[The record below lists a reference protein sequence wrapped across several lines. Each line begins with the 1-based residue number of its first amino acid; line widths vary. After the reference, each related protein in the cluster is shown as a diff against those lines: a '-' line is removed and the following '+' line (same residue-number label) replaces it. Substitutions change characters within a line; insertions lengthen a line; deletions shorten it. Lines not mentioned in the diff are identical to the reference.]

1 MEVRSRKHCTDKIIF
16 KHEQLCHSLQELWE
30 MIKRPNIRIHGVKER
45 AEKTIHEI
53 RVESFPNIGNIHIHV
68 QKSF

>member
-30 MIKRPNIRIHGVKER
+30 MIKTLNIRIHRVKDR
-45 AEKTIHEI
+45 AEEQTYGTENHSMKL
-53 RVESFPNIGNIHIHV
+53 
-68 QKSF
+68 